1 MDNFATIRI
10 KKKTARR
17 FREYSKFV
25 AKSHTESVDV
35 ILAFF

>member
-17 FREYSKFV
+17 FREYSKFLD
-25 AKSHTESVDV
+25 KSHTESVDV
-35 ILAFF
+35 ILDFF